1 MTVFHHVPLQMLQL
15 NDNMMGYPQ
24 VNNEQYQKLGAVSL
38 GAVERTEMDVGAV
51 KGDLLADLWLMPSS
65 HDCASSASS
74 TPSSSSPSHNNM
86 WKSPALVTPPLMS
99 QTNGNY
105 GYLAG
110 RGVVPQAN
118 CGLRDSIEYKPIS
131 GNTAFNDLPALTEE
145 NLMYSTNT
153 STFVYPGRSSSLSD
167 HSDEI
172 FNFEQQQ
179 FQQQQFQQQQQQ
191 QKQQQ
196 QALLNQQAAQCPSI
210 QQTQQ
215 QKNKQLN
222 VNTQLYKTE
231 LCASYIKMGICPY
244 GNKCQFAHGEN
255 ELKSVSRPPKWRSK
269 PCANWSKFGS
279 CRYGNRCCFKHGE

>member
-1 MTVFHHVPLQMLQL
+1 MTAYQQVPLQTLPL
-15 NDNMMGYPQ
+15 NDNMMDYRQ
-24 VNNEQYQKLGAVSL
+24 VNNEQYQKLAGVGGFGS
-38 GAVERTEMDVGAV
+38 VESTGVDVGAV

-65 HDCASSASS
+65 HECASSTSS
-74 TPSSSSPSHNNM
+74 TLSSSSPSHNNM
-86 WKSPALVTPPLMS
+86 WKSPALITPPLMS
-99 QTNGNY
+99 QGNGNY
-105 GYLAG
+105 GYLPG
-110 RGVVPQAN
+110 GGVGSAMQPN
-118 CGLRDSIEYKPIS
+118 YGMRDSIEYKPLS
-131 GNTAFNDLPALTEE
+131 SNMVFNDLPALTEE
-145 NLMYSTNT
+145 NLMYGTDSN
-153 STFVYPGRSSSLSD
+153 SFAYIGRNSSLSD

-179 FQQQQFQQQQQQ
+179 VHQQQQQQ
-191 QKQQQ
+191 QQQV
-196 QALLNQQAAQCPSI
+196 LLSQQAAQYPSI
-210 QQTQQ
+210 EQTQQ